1 MVEIKLPPPTRN
13 VSPETIELKIDTELI
28 RIFDPTR
35 HNATA
40 IGFRGFGP
48 ISRFDHHRSNKPK
61 PDSERRII
69 YVGLTLSCC
78 LVEYF
83 GDGDRIDV
91 QNKQVAKIYLKQSL
105 TLLNLRGSAAMAAGT
120 VSAVSGTTLRKIS
133 QAWGR
138 YFYENPQLYGKVDGL
153 IFSKEARRGFL
164 DKRKSCFS
172 GAHNAEDAIA
182 LYERAES
189 KLALTKV
196 KVMQLA
202 HPELKTAI
210 FKIAA
215 RHSLLVEPY

>member
-1 MVEIKLPPPTRN
+1 
-13 VSPETIELKIDTELI
+13 
-28 RIFDPTR
+28 
-35 HNATA
+35 
-40 IGFRGFGP
+40 
-48 ISRFDHHRSNKPK
+48 
-61 PDSERRII
+61 
-69 YVGLTLSCC
+69 
-78 LVEYF
+78 
-83 GDGDRIDV
+83 
-91 QNKQVAKIYLKQSL
+91 
-105 TLLNLRGSAAMAAGT
+105 MAAGT

-138 YFYENPQLYGKVDGL
+138 YFYENPQLYGQVDGL
-153 IFSKEARRGFL
+153 I
-164 DKRKSCFS
+164 FS

-196 KVMQLA
+196 KVLELA

>member
-153 IFSKEARRGFL
+153 IFS
-164 DKRKSCFS
+164 

-196 KVMQLA
+196 KVMELA